1 MQSARTELL
10 YQVTDALNYYL
21 FRSSHSQMFFKI
33 DVLKNFA
40 NFTGKHLCWSL
51 FSIQLQALRP
61 ASLLKRDFNMFDSNV
76 MTYMFSCEICEIFKI
91 IFFYRTPPV
100 AASIYYKMQFSKVL
114 TKIFLE
120 CTLPLT
126 FPGRFTFL
134 LYKTPI

>member
-51 FSIQLQALRP
+51 FSIQLQALRSAP
-61 ASLLKRDFNMFDSNV
+61 LLKRDFNMLDSNV

-91 IFFYRTPPV
+91 TFFYRTPPV
-100 AASIYYKMQFSKVL
+100 AASIYCKM
-114 TKIFLE
+114 
-120 CTLPLT
+120 
-126 FPGRFTFL
+126 
-134 LYKTPI
+134 